1 MLDSERIQF
10 LNMQRLSGN
19 FGGDGGDGGGGGGGG
34 GAFAGGVL
42 GASNGAQ
49 EIAFIKDLNMSWEA
63 IQERIQPPEFLTKGF
78 IKSLIFDCIKGFA
91 SQLTPMNLFSAL
103 SIPDTPIS
111 IYKKMAGLL
120 SSKGPGG

>member
-1 MLDSERIQF
+1 MAEFDIIQS

-19 FGGDGGDGGGGGGGG
+19 FGGDGGDGGGG

-49 EIAFIKDLNMSWEA
+49 EIAFMKDLHVSWEA
-63 IQERIQPPEFLTKGF
+63 MQERVQPPEFFTKGF

-91 SQLTPMNLFSAL
+91 SQLTPMNMFSAL
-103 SIPDTPIS
+103 NVPDTPIS
-111 IYKKMAGLL
+111 TQKKMAGLF